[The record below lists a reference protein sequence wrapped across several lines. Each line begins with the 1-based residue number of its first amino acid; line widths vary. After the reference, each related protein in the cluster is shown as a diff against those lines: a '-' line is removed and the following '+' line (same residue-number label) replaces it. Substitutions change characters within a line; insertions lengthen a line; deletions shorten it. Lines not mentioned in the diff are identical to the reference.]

1 MKVHAASEA
10 SQPVWWD
17 YPLPSDLVSHVIEG
31 QSVPLAGLGDIG
43 ILKRR
48 KLALLCSV
56 RCPGSVIVKSYDLVQ
71 RLREGGFAL
80 VGGFHTPMEKEW
92 LRVLLR
98 GPAPVIVCPARGI
111 EGMRVPAEY
120 RGPIRE
126 GRLLVLSCFPG
137 GPDRPTRAMAEERNR
152 FVAALADAV
161 LVAHAAPG
169 GKTEGVCREVVA
181 RGGRAVPVGGLGERA
196 PAGFGW
202 GAGQPVQRRL
212 VPRAGRPRVGRG
224 YGRGWMPA
232 TSTLADSRD

>member
-1 MKVHAASEA
+1 
-10 SQPVWWD
+10 
-17 YPLPSDLVSHVIEG
+17 VSRAIEG
-31 QSVPLAGLGDIG
+31 QAVPLAGLGDIG
-43 ILKRR
+43 LLKRR

-120 RGPIRE
+120 RGPIGE
-126 GRLLVLSCFPG
+126 GRLLVLSCFPN

-152 FVAALADAV
+152 CVAELADVV
-161 LVAHAAPG
+161 LVAHAAPS
-169 GKTEGVCREVVA
+169 GKTEGLCRDVVA
-181 RGGRAVPVGGLGERA
+181 RGGRLCVLEDGANAHLLDLGGVPVSPYNADALHRLAGLE
-196 PAGFGW
+196 
-202 GAGQPVQRRL
+202 
-212 VPRAGRPRVGRG
+212 
-224 YGRGWMPA
+224 
-232 TSTLADSRD
+232 